1 MILVVF
7 QVKMTFLAMEI
18 NMSNST
24 PPLLPSLHITWVLV
38 QEQVN
43 LLQKIMRI
51 GELIM
56 IFLQILITSEPC
68 VNLCWKIPFWLCFCG
83 VLLIFYGTYMKH
95 TFILIVAG
103 SYLSDVSS
111 ACRVLLKYLLNRL
124 QHHNDGCALSQVLST
139 PV

>member
-1 MILVVF
+1 MVF

-43 LLQKIMRI
+43 LINKITKNN
-51 GELIM
+51 E
-56 IFLQILITSEPC
+56 FDKKILDTTTEPFI
-68 VNLCWKIPFWLCFCG
+68 NLFWKISFWLCVCCVF
-83 VLLIFYGTYMKH
+83 LWHSFTLK
-95 TFILIVAG
+95 VAG
-103 SYLSDVSS
+103 SFLSDVSS

-139 PV
+139 PT